1 MISNFEFF
9 SRLINKLFEIQVKN
23 IGEKIRFKLT
33 TGKNAIR
40 IFTKDDLIS
49 FIQMPKKDLLELDIS
64 EFRFDDYNEILER
77 CRTTSLLFIINNEID
92 LDDYIKLY
100 LTNEKQYDHVF
111 LRKFIQC
118 YRLTSYSLRLL

>member
-1 MISNFEFF
+1 M
-9 SRLINKLFEIQVKN
+9 KN
-23 IGEKIRFKLT
+23 TGEKIRFKLT

-40 IFTKDDLIS
+40 IFTKDELIS
-49 FIQMPKKDLLELDIS
+49 FIHMPKKDLLELDIS
-64 EFRFDDYNEILER
+64 EFRFDDYDEILER

-100 LTNEKQYDHVF
+100 LVNEKQYDHVF